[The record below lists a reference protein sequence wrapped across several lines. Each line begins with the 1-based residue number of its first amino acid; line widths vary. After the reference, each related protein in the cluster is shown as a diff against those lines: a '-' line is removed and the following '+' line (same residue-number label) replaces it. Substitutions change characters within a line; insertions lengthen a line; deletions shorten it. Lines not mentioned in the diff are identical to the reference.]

1 MMFSSVICAAGSSI
15 WLAKKGNG
23 SNLNN
28 CSCQGVILVQIR
40 SIFTDIKQ
48 NLQPLKTEQE
58 V

>member
-1 MMFSSVICAAGSSI
+1 MFSSVICAVGSSV

-48 NLQPLKTEQE
+48 NLQPLKTGQE